1 MEVSIRFEVRGGFRL
16 TAAKMTAAR
25 HQVSIR
31 FEVRGGFRLVGV
43 ATLNLVSVSIRFE
56 VRGGF
61 RRRR

>member
-1 MEVSIRFEVRGGFRL
+1 
-16 TAAKMTAAR
+16 MTAAR

-56 VRGGF
+56 VRGSF
-61 RRRR
+61 RRLCTGPDGSRLDRFNPL